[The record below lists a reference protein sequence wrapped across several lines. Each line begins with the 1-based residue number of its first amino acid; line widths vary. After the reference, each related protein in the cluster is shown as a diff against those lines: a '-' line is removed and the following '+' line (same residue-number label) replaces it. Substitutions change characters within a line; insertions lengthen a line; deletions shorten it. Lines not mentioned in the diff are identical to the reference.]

1 MVNMSRLDFSD
12 ITYHFTVVAYWG
24 AVEVNLAII
33 CACLTT
39 LKPLLTRFFPKLLG
53 SLSSEKTSQGGAL
66 SHTGGRSGTIGG
78 GGGGGGGG
86 GTAQRTRRTT
96 LEERSFA
103 RLDDDSLKSDEEE
116 GQSSYEMEASPGKGG
131 FVTAP
136 GKAYAGLH
144 VSHRERAM

>member
-1 MVNMSRLDFSD
+1 M
-12 ITYHFTVVAYWG
+12 
-24 AVEVNLAII
+24 AII

-53 SLSSEKTSQGGAL
+53 STTEKTSQGGTL
-66 SHTGGRSGTIGG
+66 SHTGHRGTIGG
-78 GGGGGGGG
+78 TGSGA
-86 GTAQRTRRTT
+86 TAAQRTRRTT

-116 GQSSYEMEASPGKGG
+116 GPPSSYEMDAGVGKHG

-136 GKAYAGLH
+136 GKAYGGLH
-144 VSHRERAM
+144 VSHRERM